1 MEFVNHA
8 APDERTVQRLEA
20 FSDIVIGFSLAQ
32 LGASLAFTKALT
44 LNPGGLA
51 AFIIS
56 FAIVCSLWYFHHRL
70 FERFFVPAALPI
82 VLNFVWLANVVLL
95 VFVSV
100 HSAGTGF
107 SERNPT
113 LLYFGLY
120 ALAYAIL
127 AVQTALGMRERP
139 GDDPALHL
147 KGIGNICF
155 MTYWALVFCA
165 AFAVVRQM
173 PWTNGVG
180 NALSMTFGIGAAGSI
195 VMSVYFR
202 RRKAALANA

>member
-1 MEFVNHA
+1 MSHA
-8 APDERTVQRLEA
+8 ASDERTVQRLEA

-32 LGASLAFTKALT
+32 LGASLAFTKPAMT
-44 LNPGGLA
+44 LDAGGVA

-70 FERFFVPAALPI
+70 FERFFVPTALPI

-107 SERNPT
+107 AERNPT

-120 ALAYAIL
+120 GLAYAIL

-139 GDDPALHL
+139 AADPALRL

-165 AFAVVRQM
+165 AFALVDQM
-173 PWTNGVG
+173 PWSNSIGG
-180 NALSMTFGIGAAGSI
+180 DLSMTFGIGAAGSI
-195 VMSVYFR
+195 LMSIYFR
-202 RRKAALANA
+202 RKKAALTNA